1 MSLKSELLSRH
12 PEIFEDHDVL
22 AMGFFPDSEITV
34 LARNARSLC
43 VWCTDYAQFRNLV
56 PANFASPDSDNTSN
70 QDLIFQNKNQTFV
83 FGTAPKPVTR
93 PSKALIYM
101 SKNKKENI
109 FYIRTACSILPENS
123 EVFVI
128 GGNDEGVRGMETIL
142 KNSGPSEKY
151 DYGRKCT
158 LFRLLVTGTSRNDA
172 SSASLSTEASPE
184 YYRAEIG
191 NTDLKVAMIPGV
203 FSMDRAD
210 AGTIFLLENLKDLDL
225 SRVNSIL
232 DAGTGS
238 GIIAV
243 FLKKL
248 LPHARITAVDVS
260 AFALEATRRT
270 AILNNAEITVI
281 PSDMLENTVR
291 YDLIISNP
299 PFHVGKRQ
307 VFGPVL
313 NLIRDCPRHLLP
325 GGFFLMVA
333 NTFLPYENHLSQA
346 FCKSGIK
353 NRNSQYKILYGFTK
367 SLS

>member
-1 MSLKSELLSRH
+1 MSLKSELLSQH
-12 PEIFEDHDVL
+12 PEIFVDQDLL

-34 LARNARSLC
+34 LARNAGSLF
-43 VWCTDYAQFRNLV
+43 VWCTDYTQFRSLM
-56 PANFASPDSDNTSN
+56 PADSEISSGTVSG
-70 QDLIFQNKNQTFV
+70 QELIFQNGRETIV
-83 FGTAPKPVTR
+83 FGSEPQPAAQ
-93 PSKALIYM
+93 PSRALIYM

-109 FYIRTACSILPENS
+109 FYIRTACNLLPEGS

-142 KNSGPSEKY
+142 KNTGPSEKY

-158 LFRLLVTGTSRNDA
+158 LFRLLVTEESRNKA
-172 SSASLSTEASPE
+172 GVPTLSPAESPE
-184 YYRAEIG
+184 YYHTTIG

-210 AGTIFLLENLKDLDL
+210 AGTLFLLENLGDLNL
-225 SRVNSIL
+225 SRVNSVL

-248 LPHARITAVDVS
+248 LPHARVTAVDVS
-260 AFALEATRRT
+260 AFALEAARKT
-270 AILNNAEITVI
+270 ALLNDAEITVM
-281 PSDMLENTVR
+281 PSDMLENTAR

-313 NLIRDCPRHLLP
+313 NLIRDCPGHLMP
-325 GGFFLMVA
+325 GGTFLMVA
-333 NTFLPYENHLSQA
+333 NAFLPYEDHLSRA

-367 SLS
+367 TLS

>member
-1 MSLKSELLSRH
+1 MSLKSELLSQH
-12 PEIFEDHDVL
+12 PEIFEDQDLL

-34 LARNARSLC
+34 LARNAGSLF
-43 VWCTDYAQFRNLV
+43 VWCTDYTQFRSLM
-56 PANFASPDSDNTSN
+56 PANSWISSEIASG
-70 QDLIFQNKNQTFV
+70 QDLIFQNGRETIA
-83 FGTAPKPVTR
+83 FGSEPKPAVQ
-93 PSKALIYM
+93 PSRALIYM

-109 FYIRTACSILPENS
+109 FYIRTACNILPEGS

-128 GGNDEGVRGMETIL
+128 CGNDEGVRGMETIL
-142 KNSGPSEKY
+142 KNTGPSEKY

-158 LFRLLVTGTSRNDA
+158 LFRMLVTRE
-172 SSASLSTEASPE
+172 SLNNTESISLAELPE
-184 YYRAEIG
+184 YYQTTIG

-210 AGTIFLLENLKDLDL
+210 AGTIFLLENLRDLNL
-225 SRVNSIL
+225 SRVHSIL

-248 LPHARITAVDVS
+248 LPHARVTAVDVCS
-260 AFALEATRRT
+260 FALEAARKT
-270 AILNNAEITVI
+270 ALLNNAEITVM
-281 PSDMLENTVR
+281 PSDMLENTAR

-313 NLIRDCPRHLLP
+313 NLIRDCPGHLMP
-325 GGFFLMVA
+325 GGTFLMVA
-333 NTFLPYENHLSQA
+333 NAFLPYEDHLSRA

-367 SLS
+367 TLS